1 MEKSANKDGGLRA
14 GDIIRNTR
22 EAVEKSHTVIL
33 SMADSTN
40 REVVWLRQEIPSLQA
55 DAKRI
60 TNEADRLEQ
69 EMKRSTMLV
78 SAVNND
84 FAKHTF
90 EQVQDA
96 YASAEAVRISIAVN
110 REHEKQS
117 IVRREEAELRLRNAI
132 DTVNKAEQAVL
143 QIGEA
148 LRFLS
153 GDLAAFGEQLESAD
167 NKRLLA
173 MKVIQAHEEER
184 KSISRE
190 IHDGPA
196 QAMSNV
202 VLKAEIIEKLFDVD
216 IAKTRAELAN
226 LKTITR
232 NSLQDV
238 RRIIYD
244 LRPMSLDDLGLRPTL
259 VKYTESFMKE
269 YGIESEITFRG
280 EEHKLV
286 DKTIILA
293 VFRTIQEC
301 LSNIR
306 KHAQANSVSVAVEFT
321 ANDVVVRIRDDGK
334 GFDMERLNQS
344 HMNADGGFGL
354 FGMRERI
361 DMLNGSMEF
370 DTAPGKGTTVR
381 VMLPYE
387 AKEG

>member
-1 MEKSANKDGGLRA
+1 MRKKVDQDGGFKA
-14 GDIIRNTR
+14 GDLIRKTR
-22 EAVEKSHTVIL
+22 EAVEKSRTVIL
-33 SMADSTN
+33 GMADN
-40 REVVWLRQEIPSLQA
+40 ANQEVARLRQEISLLQN
-55 DAKRI
+55 DV
-60 TNEADRLEQ
+60 
-69 EMKRSTMLV
+69 KRSEIE
-78 SAVNND
+78 
-84 FAKHTF
+84 F
-90 EQVQDA
+90 
-96 YASAEAVRISIAVN
+96 
-110 REHEKQS
+110 
-117 IVRREEAELRLRNAI
+117 RLRNAI

-148 LRFLS
+148 IRFLS

-173 MKVIQAHEEER
+173 MKVIRAHEEER
-184 KSISRE
+184 KSISKE

-216 IAKTRAELAN
+216 IVKTRAELAN
-226 LKTITR
+226 LKAITR

-259 VKYTESFMKE
+259 VKYVESFMKE
-269 YGIESEITFRG
+269 YGIDTGITFRG
-280 EEHKLV
+280 EEHKMV

-293 VFRTIQEC
+293 VFRSIQEC
-301 LSNIR
+301 LSYIR
-306 KHAQANSVSVAVEFT
+306 KHAHAQNVSVTVEFA
-321 ANDVVVRIRDDGK
+321 ANAVIVCIRDDGK
-334 GFDMERLNQS
+334 GFDMDRMNQAQ
-344 HMNADGGFGL
+344 MNAGGGFGL

-370 DTAPGKGTTVR
+370 DTAPGKGTMVR